1 MEPVIKPRGS
11 GYKLTWDNGVAVY
24 ASRIRENPERLKCEV
39 AILLNGHGLTRSSPT
54 LTSESGKDGLIRKL
68 KRRKPVE
75 DWGIDWEIVVEEMA
89 GLIIDR
95 HRLGVSEVML
105 ADVPDDDTLDWRVE
119 GIMVEKDP
127 TFLFGASGSGKSMF
141 AIFLSVLIDQ
151 GYVST
156 DLGLKLKPGKV
167 LYLDWETSETEIA
180 KRTKQIH
187 RGLKLDQPT
196 GIVYQRCLQPLA
208 ADVDKI
214 IDLVSKYDI
223 DVVICDSL
231 GYATAG
237 LLSKEEEVIPF
248 FGALRSINKTALV
261 ISHTNKDDQ
270 FFGSNYINAS
280 SRMTWEAKG
289 TNTPG
294 DNGLDISCFNR
305 KQNNVPP
312 QSPMGWHIEFDD
324 VNGITFG
331 RRDVFETDSAGAMS
345 IPNIIFEILK
355 REGPQSKDLLL
366 STIAAYKSKSAETIT
381 GAVEVALTR
390 QKKAGLIEISN
401 DEVRLVDKSAPEEE
415 EEGTWEML

>member
-1 MEPVIKPRGS
+1 MEPVIKARGS
-11 GYKLTWDNGVAVY
+11 GYKLEWDSGVEVY
-24 ASRIRENPERLKCEV
+24 ASRIIAKPDSLKCEV

-68 KRRKPVE
+68 KRRKPVD

-105 ADVPDDDTLDWRVE
+105 ADVPEDDTLDWRVE

-141 AIFLSVLIDQ
+141 AIFLSVMIDQ

-167 LYLDWETSETEIA
+167 LYLDWETSESEIA
-180 KRTKQIH
+180 KRTRQIH
-187 RGLKLDQPT
+187 LGLNLEQPT

-208 ADVDKI
+208 LDVDKV

-223 DVVICDSL
+223 DVIVCDSL

-248 FGALRSINKTALV
+248 FGALRAINKTALV

-294 DNGLDISCFNR
+294 SNGLDISCFNR

-312 QSPMGWHIEFDD
+312 QSPMGWHIEFNDLTG
-324 VNGITFG
+324 VTFE
-331 RRDVFETDSAGAMS
+331 RRDVFETDSAGSMS
-345 IPNIIFEILK
+345 VANIIFEILK
-355 REGPQSKDLLL
+355 REGPQSKDVLLDK
-366 STIAAYKSKSAETIT
+366 IAAYKSQKPETVRHNFDST
-381 GAVEVALTR
+381 LSR
-390 QKKAGLIEISN
+390 QKKAGLIEELGDN
-401 DEVRLVDKSAPEEE
+401 LKLVDKSASEEE
-415 EEGTWEML
+415 EEGEWTM